1 MHTVEVSVL
10 TNVDPTKTNRVR
22 VLEEQ
27 AVDRNVNLPPYLL
40 VILRLPGA
48 SYLTLTLRLLLP
60 SAQSS
65 RCLWALPWC
74 LHRHT
79 KLLLNGSTTMIYSV
93 VITTSEV
100 LVLFRWR
107 IKVIFKRPLS
117 LIFKVASKRK
127 IGETTADIKNYGTF
141 SCICL
146 CQEIERRTDF
156 YTLLVHAYTK
166 LFLVNCLATLWT
178 MMIR

>member
-40 VILRLPGA
+40 VIVRLPGA
-48 SYLTLTLRLLLP
+48 SYLTLTLRLLPP

-100 LVLFRWR
+100 LVLFR
-107 IKVIFKRPLS
+107 
-117 LIFKVASKRK
+117 
-127 IGETTADIKNYGTF
+127 
-141 SCICL
+141 
-146 CQEIERRTDF
+146 
-156 YTLLVHAYTK
+156 
-166 LFLVNCLATLWT
+166 
-178 MMIR
+178 

>member
-1 MHTVEVSVL
+1 MHTVEVSIL

-48 SYLTLTLRLLLP
+48 SYLTLTLRLLPP

-117 LIFKVASKRK
+117 LILKVASKRK

-141 SCICL
+141 SCISL

-156 YTLLVHAYTK
+156 HTLLVHAYTK